1 MKKAAIGD
9 RGLFEKCW
17 TLVVGRGLDLGQVDI
32 DVDILVSAAEHAA
45 TKQPY
50 RNDRRDDER
59 ADDEPAGSTPAAR
72 SDDRRAFRRF
82 LFHHFSFPELPD
94 TLPAPG
100 FDKISPTN
108 GHRKETVGIFQRP

>member
-9 RGLFEKCW
+9 RGLFGKNVGA
-17 TLVVGRGLDLGQVDI
+17 LVVGRGLDLGQVDI

-45 TKQPY
+45 TEQPY

-82 LFHHFSFPELPD
+82 LFHHIPLSGMAGYESNARL
-94 TLPAPG
+94 
-100 FDKISPTN
+100 
-108 GHRKETVGIFQRP
+108 